1 MADTGSTFSNMFS
14 ESKKAFKELK
24 DLATDFTGAF
34 GTIVTNLDTLS
45 RQSVRTFAQSSE
57 YAEAFRQSFGS
68 ALVDITKISE
78 NASDIAAVLQQA
90 ADIQNSFAKEFNTN
104 IILTSRNLS
113 DFATS
118 AQAFDIPAQ
127 SMASI
132 AEGLVTAGQ
141 SFNDLPNVLETSANK
156 ARAVGVNVSA
166 VFDIVRNNL
175 SDINKFGFE
184 NGVEGLAR
192 MAISAAGLRVN
203 LNSVFNLAD
212 RLFDPEKTIDLVAGF
227 QRLGVAAGD
236 LADPFRLMYL
246 AQNDTEELFKQVT
259 NLTQGFTFFNEETKQ
274 FELYPNAKRDLREL
288 ESLTQISYNDLVKY
302 SQQTERLR
310 IIGKDLNI
318 GVSEEEKQFITN
330 IATYSQQKGG
340 FEVTLA
346 SGKTKLIS
354 EIRKEDIDGI
364 KEANKEM
371 STEEIARAQLNTN
384 KSMAADMAAI
394 RARIAAPIAQDRTIS
409 SFAEGLRGSTR
420 TLREGVESALPKGQ
434 YEEGVK
440 NLFQGS
446 AKVVEDLITGQ
457 KKLSDVLQD
466 ASVFGGQ
473 FTEGFKNM
481 TQNIANF
488 DPAASFRKEITDSNT
503 LIGIGKGLS
512 DALKPAVDEI
522 KSILSVPQTQ
532 TIEQNTRVDFNE
544 LRVDISGNVNLQ
556 GGKSSTEIGDE
567 LVRSGTLKT
576 YIEGM
581 IKQQMSQQT
590 PNNFGLLPNFA
601 S

>member
-346 SGKTKLIS
+346 SGETKLIS

-364 KEANKEM
+364 KDANKAM

>member
-409 SFAEGLRGSTR
+409 SFAEGLRGGTR

>member
-1 MADTGSTFSNMFS
+1 MADTGSTFSNFFS

-24 DLATDFTGAF
+24 NLATDFTGAF
-34 GTIVTNLDTLS
+34 TSVVTNLDVLS

-57 YAEAFRQSFGS
+57 YAEAFRQSFGN

-78 NASDIAAVLQQA
+78 NASDIATVLQQA
-90 ADIQNSFAKEFNTN
+90 ADIQNNFAKEFNTN
-104 IILTSRNLS
+104 IILSSRNLAQ
-113 DFATS
+113 FATA
-118 AQAFDIPAQ
+118 AQAFEIPAQ
-127 SMASI
+127 TMASI

-141 SFNDLPNVLETSANK
+141 SFNELPDILETSANK
-156 ARAVGVNVSA
+156 ARSVGVNVSA

-259 NLTQGFTFFNEETKQ
+259 NLTQGFTFFNEKTKQ

-288 ESLTQISYNDLVKY
+288 EALTQISYNDLVKY

-310 IIGKDLNI
+310 IIGKDLKI
-318 GVSEEEKQFITN
+318 GVSDEEKQFITN
-330 IATYSQQKGG
+330 IATYSKEKGG
-340 FEVTLA
+340 FEVKLA
-346 SGKTKLIS
+346 TGQTKLIS
-354 EIRKEDIDGI
+354 EIRKEDIEGI

-371 STEEIARAQLNTN
+371 SIEEIARAQLSTN

-394 RARIAAPIAQDRTIS
+394 RAAIAGPIAQDRTIS
-409 SFAEGLRGSTR
+409 SFAEGLRGGTR
-420 TLREGVESALPKGQ
+420 TLREGVEAAIPREQ
-434 YEEGVK
+434 YTAGVQ

-446 AKVVEDLITGQ
+446 QKVVEGLITGQ

-466 ASVFGGQ
+466 ASIFGSQ
-473 FTEGFKNM
+473 FVEGFKNM

-488 DPAASFRKEITDSNT
+488 DPATSFKKEITDSNT

-532 TIEQNTRVDFNE
+532 TIEQNTKVDFNE

-556 GGKSSTEIGDE
+556 GGRSSTEIGDE

-576 YIEGM
+576 YIEGI

-601 S
+601 R

>member
-1 MADTGSTFSNMFS
+1 MATGNTSNIFS
-14 ESKKAFKELK
+14 ETRKTVKELI
-24 DLATDFTGAF
+24 DIATDLKGGFQS
-34 GTIVTNLDTLS
+34 VVNNLDILS
-45 RQSVRTFAQSSE
+45 RQSVRAFAQSGE
-57 YAEAFRQSFGS
+57 YAQAFRESFGG
-68 ALVDITKISE
+68 ALEDITKISS
-78 NASDIAAVLQQA
+78 NATNIAMVLQQA

-104 IILTSRNLS
+104 IILSSRNLA
-113 DFATS
+113 DFATA
-118 AQAFDIPAQ
+118 AQAFEIPAQ

-141 SFNDLPNVLETSANK
+141 SFNDLPNILETTANK
-156 ARAVGVNVSA
+156 ARSVGVNVSA

-259 NLTQGFTFFNEETKQ
+259 NLTQGFTFFNEKTKQ

-310 IIGKDLNI
+310 IIGKDLKI

-330 IATYSQQKGG
+330 IATYSQKKGG
-340 FEVTLA
+340 FEVKLA
-346 SGKTKLIS
+346 TGETKLIS
-354 EIRKEDIDGI
+354 EIRKEDIEGI

-371 STEEIARAQLNTN
+371 SIEEIARAQLKANDA
-384 KSMAADMAAI
+384 MAADMASI
-394 RARIAAPIAQDRTIS
+394 RARIVGPIGADRTIS
-409 SFAEGLRGSTR
+409 SFSEGLRGGTR
-420 TLREGVESALPKGQ
+420 VAREFAETALPK
-434 YEEGVK
+434 EEFNAGVK
-440 NLFQGS
+440 NLFQGGT
-446 AKVVEDLITGQ
+446 KVVEELITGQ
-457 KKLSDVLQD
+457 KNLNDVLKD
-466 ASVFGGQ
+466 ASIFGSQ
-473 FTEGFKNM
+473 FVNGFKSM

-488 DPAASFRKEITDSNT
+488 DPAASFKKEITDSNT

-532 TIEQNTRVDFNE
+532 KIEQNTKVDFNE
-544 LRVDISGNVNLQ
+544 LKVDISGNVNLQ
-556 GGKSSTEIGDE
+556 GGRSSTEIGDE
-567 LVRSGTLKT
+567 LVKNGTLKT
-576 YIEGM
+576 YIEG
-581 IKQQMSQQT
+581 IVKQQMSQQS
-590 PNNFGLLPNFA
+590 PKNFGLLPNFA
-601 S
+601 V

>member
-1 MADTGSTFSNMFS
+1 
-14 ESKKAFKELK
+14 
-24 DLATDFTGAF
+24 
-34 GTIVTNLDTLS
+34 
-45 RQSVRTFAQSSE
+45 
-57 YAEAFRQSFGS
+57 
-68 ALVDITKISE
+68 
-78 NASDIAAVLQQA
+78 
-90 ADIQNSFAKEFNTN
+90 
-104 IILTSRNLS
+104 
-113 DFATS
+113 
-118 AQAFDIPAQ
+118 
-127 SMASI
+127 MASI

-259 NLTQGFTFFNEETKQ
+259 NLTQGFTFFNEKTKQ

-310 IIGKDLNI
+310 IIGKDLKI

-346 SGKTKLIS
+346 SGETKLIS

-364 KEANKEM
+364 KEANKVM
-371 STEEIARAQLNTN
+371 STEEIARAQLKANDA
-384 KSMAADMAAI
+384 MAADMASI
-394 RARIAAPIAQDRTIS
+394 RARIVGPIGADRTVS
-409 SFAEGLRGSTR
+409 SFAEGLRGGTR
-420 TLREGVESALPKGQ
+420 VARGLAETALPK
-434 YEEGVK
+434 EEFNAGVK
-440 NLFQGS
+440 NLFQGGT
-446 AKVVEDLITGQ
+446 KVVEELITGQ
-457 KKLSDVLQD
+457 KNLNDVLKD
-466 ASVFGGQ
+466 ASIFGSQ
-473 FTEGFKNM
+473 FVDGFKNM